1 MIKYFRIVMYTS
13 YLRFEMTLYDEGE
26 CAQSE
31 SALSH
36 IAQQSL
42 ALEQANR
49 TVKAY
54 CAFKGIVAPV

>member
-13 YLRFEMTLYDEGE
+13 YLIFEITLYDEGE
-26 CAQSE
+26 CAPYK
-31 SALSH
+31 SALLH

-42 ALEQANR
+42 ALEQVNR

-54 CAFKGIVAPV
+54 CAFKGTVAPV